1 MGLVILP
8 ELGDMFSYVTRRVLQ
23 MIPTMFGVMLLL
35 FILFNWVGG
44 DPSYILA
51 GKSINAQTLANI
63 RAQLGLDKSQLDQFL
78 IFVRQ
83 VVTLDFGLSWSTQQ
97 PVSTILAS
105 RVGPSLTIGSSVMVV
120 GTILSVFLAT
130 AVAYLRGSLT
140 DRLVTMVCTTA
151 MSVSYLI
158 YVITGQYWLAH
169 KFGWFPVLGWG
180 DSLVTNLVTYVP
192 LPLLLGVIVSLAPD
206 LRFYRSCFV
215 EEMNHDYVRTAR
227 AKGLSEPVIMLK
239 HVMRNAMIPVIT
251 SIMMSLPYLM
261 MGAFLLER
269 FFGIPGMGNEVI
281 NAVEKSD
288 FPVIKAITIYIAMAT
303 MVFNLLADVAY
314 KLVDPRVQLK

>member
-1 MGLVILP
+1 
-8 ELGDMFSYVTRRVLQ
+8 MFAYVVRRVLQ

-35 FILFNWVGG
+35 FVLFNWVGG

-63 RAQLGLDKSQLDQFL
+63 RAQLGLDKTQLEQFL

-83 VVTLDFGLSWSTQQ
+83 VVTLDFGISWSTQQ
-97 PVSTILAS
+97 PVSSILAA
-105 RVGPSLTIGSSVMVV
+105 RIGPSLTIGSSVMLV
-120 GTILSVFLAT
+120 GTFISILLAT
-130 AVAYLRGSLT
+130 AVAYVRGSLT
-140 DRLVTMVCTTA
+140 DRMVTMVCTTA
-151 MSVSYLI
+151 MSVSYLVYI
-158 YVITGQYWLAH
+158 ITGQYWLAH

-180 DSLVTNLVTYVP
+180 DDLAQNLLTYVP

-251 SIMMSLPYLM
+251 SIMMSLPYLL

-281 NAVEKSD
+281 NAVDKSD

-303 MVFNLLADVAY
+303 MVFNLLADIAY
-314 KLVDPRVQLK
+314 KLIDPRVQLK